1 MGDGF
6 HARRG
11 GGVVATFAAHEADLL
26 RNLAAQV
33 IELLR
38 SESAVPPEEGDSLE
52 AMLDFTGPTTVPDDP
67 VLARLFPDAYRDD
80 EDAAGDFRRFTESD
94 LRAGKAAQAAAVID
108 DLRAAG
114 LDDEPAQG
122 TMIDIELDV
131 PRALEWL
138 KAFNDIRLALGTR
151 LGIEHEDTA
160 ENVPDDDPRTVVFE
174 IYHWMSYLE
183 ESLVHA
189 LSARANR
196 S

>member
-1 MGDGF
+1 MADGF

-11 GGVVATFAAHEADLL
+11 GGVVATFASHEADLL

-38 SESAVPPEEGDSLE
+38 HESAVPPEDGSLE
-52 AMLDFTGPTTVPDDP
+52 SMLDFTGPTTAPDDP

-80 EDAAGDFRRFTESD
+80 EEAAGDFRRFTESD
-94 LRAGKAAQAAAVID
+94 LRTGKAAHAGAVID
-108 DLRAAG
+108 DLETAG
-114 LDDEPAQG
+114 LGDDPEGG
-122 TMIDIELDV
+122 TMVDVELDTG
-131 PRALEWL
+131 RALEWL

-151 LGIEHEDTA
+151 LGI
-160 ENVPDDDPRTVVFE
+160 DDEAIADEVSDEDPRAVVFE
-174 IYHWMSYLE
+174 IYHWMSYLQ

-196 S
+196 G

>member
-1 MGDGF
+1 MADGF

-11 GGVVATFAAHEADLL
+11 GGVVATLAAHEADLL

-38 SESAVPPEEGDSLE
+38 HESAAPVDDGSLE
-52 AMLDFTGPTTVPDDP
+52 SMLDFTGPTTVPDDP

-94 LRAGKAAQAAAVID
+94 LRAGKAGQAAAVID
-108 DLRAAG
+108 DLESAG
-114 LDDEPAQG
+114 LGDEPQGG
-122 TMIDIELDV
+122 TMIDVELDSG
-131 PRALEWL
+131 RAMDWL

-151 LGIEHEDTA
+151 LGIDDEDSL
-160 ENVPDDDPRTVVFE
+160 EEVPDDDPRAVVLE
-174 IYHWMSYLE
+174 IYHWMSYLQ

-196 S
+196 G